1 MKKLLLAVAVLLVG
15 VSAFAQ
21 DVANKGELKKP
32 PLILAQLTDPQI
44 GFMDWDDELER
55 FRQEIAFLNKSDCQA
70 VVICGDMMHF
80 THRKNMELF
89 QQELSRLK
97 RPVFLVPGNHDIA
110 QVPDSRAQW
119 LEMFGPAYY
128 AADLPGGNYRLVV
141 VDTELWQH
149 PTDETAQMDAMFL
162 EELEKARE
170 SGKRIVL
177 AAHAAIFIESPDE
190 AENYSNLP
198 KERREWLL
206 GHLAGS
212 PVVAYLSG
220 HTHTSFSFMWKG
232 ILFSSGDNTS
242 VTFDCLGHGFRRI
255 VFDGEWVRFR
265 TIPIEK
271 LPSVTIPL
279 LTSEPRIDGIL
290 DEELWKKATEVVLLR
305 HDGTQPPENDRATL
319 RVGWT
324 KDAFVIGAVC
334 RSPRALESSSAIGA
348 HDDSNIF
355 KADDLLEFYFGD
367 REWSSY
373 RRLAVDFEG
382 HFWDS
387 SSAIKQADGWNPQ
400 WKFAINRTDEFSWTP
415 EIVIPFKEL
424 WDEPAEINLGGDFA
438 WRVNFCRLH
447 RKGGWER
454 QSWSPPSFFFIPS
467 VFGSLVFPAGG
478 D

>member
-1 MKKLLLAVAVLLVG
+1 MGSARVLRAAPGLLSGGTPNLVLGIVTDIHIAINRSNGEFVFSGEGTFRSTLEWFRDRG
-15 VSAFAQ
+15 V
-21 DVANKGELKKP
+21 DG
-32 PLILAQLTDPQI
+32 
-44 GFMDWDDELER
+44 
-55 FRQEIAFLNKSDCQA
+55 

-80 THRKNMELF
+80 TSRKNMEFF

-110 QVPDSRAQW
+110 QLPDSRAQW
-119 LEMFGPAYY
+119 QEMFGPAYY

-141 VDTELWQH
+141 LDTELWQH

-162 EELEKARE
+162 EELEKARD

-190 AENYSNLP
+190 PENYSNLP

-212 PVVAYLSG
+212 PVAAYLSG
-220 HTHTSFSFMWKG
+220 HTHTSFSFVWKD

-255 VFDGEWVRFR
+255 VFDGEWIRFR
-265 TIPIEK
+265 TIPVEK
-271 LPSVTIPL
+271 LPPVAIPFL
-279 LTSEPRIDGIL
+279 NSEPRLDGIL
-290 DEELWKKATEVVLLR
+290 DEELWNRAAEVVLLR
-305 HDGTQPPENDRATL
+305 HDGTKPPENDRATL
-319 RVGWT
+319 RIGRT
-324 KDAFVIGAVC
+324 KDAFVVGAVC
-334 RSPRALESSSAIGA
+334 RSPRPLESSSSIGA
-348 HDDSNIF
+348 HDDSKLF
-355 KADDLLEFYFGD
+355 EADDLPEFYLGD
-367 REWSSY
+367 QEWSSY
-373 RRLAVDFEG
+373 CRLALDFEG

-387 SSAIKQADGWNPQ
+387 PQKAERAAEWNPG
-400 WKFAINRTDEFSWTP
+400 WKFTTSRLDDRSWTA
-415 EIVIPFKEL
+415 EIIIPFKEL
-424 WDEPAEINLGGDFA
+424 WNEPSGNNRFEDSA

-454 QSWSPPSFFFIPS
+454 QAWSPPSFFFNPNI
-467 VFGSLVFPAGG
+467 FGSLVFPAGV